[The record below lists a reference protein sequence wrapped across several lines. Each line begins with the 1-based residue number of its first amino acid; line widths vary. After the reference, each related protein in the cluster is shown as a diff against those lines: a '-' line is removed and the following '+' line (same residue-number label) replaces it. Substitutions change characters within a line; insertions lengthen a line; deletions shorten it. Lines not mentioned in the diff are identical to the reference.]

1 MFEPSQAAEERTLH
15 VDEVASTKFWG
26 SLCFPNWGFPV
37 SRDPNHIGDV
47 GAARAPHLDTQRKMG
62 KKDKIV
68 AAEPAAKVDS
78 PIVKKPKLTKEEKE
92 AKEAKKSAKA
102 AKAEGVRESP
112 RLAAAKAA
120 AEAIPEA
127 ALEDVDEE
135 AEEAATDGFK
145 VHKYAPPAAPEDE
158 TLQCRDCGGDFIFTV
173 GEQEFFKSKGFENK
187 KTRCADCTA
196 AKKSRFGEEGGG
208 GGKGKGKGGG
218 KGKGKGKGDGGG
230 SGGGVC
236 YAFQKGECTRGAGC
250 RFSH

>member
-1 MFEPSQAAEERTLH
+1 MTVISKLGILGDLSPATSHPL
-15 VDEVASTKFWG
+15 
-26 SLCFPNWGFPV
+26 
-37 SRDPNHIGDV
+37 RDC
-47 GAARAPHLDTQRKMG
+47 TSMG
-62 KKDKIV
+62 KKDKTV
-68 AAEPAAKVDS
+68 VAEPAAKVDS

-145 VHKYAPPAAPEDE
+145 VHKYTPPAAPEDE

-208 GGKGKGKGGG
+208 GGEKHLTHEKAWLLSPLPFPLFFTICS
-218 KGKGKGKGDGGG
+218 G
-230 SGGGVC
+230 S
-236 YAFQKGECTRGAGC
+236 EL
-250 RFSH
+250 

>member
-1 MFEPSQAAEERTLH
+1 MSRPKRSAAPDFAAMAAKEEL
-15 VDEVASTKFWG
+15 VDKAIA
-26 SLCFPNWGFPV
+26 
-37 SRDPNHIGDV
+37 RI
-47 GAARAPHLDTQRKMG
+47 ARAPTAEELERK
-62 KKDKIV
+62 
-68 AAEPAAKVDS
+68 
-78 PIVKKPKLTKEEKE
+78 
-92 AKEAKKSAKA
+92 
-102 AKAEGVRESP
+102 
-112 RLAAAKAA
+112 RLAQ
-120 AEAIPEA
+120 
-127 ALEDVDEE
+127 
-135 AEEAATDGFK
+135 
-145 VHKYAPPAAPEDE
+145 DE

-236 YAFQKGECTRGAGC
+236 YAFQKGECTRGAAC

>member
-1 MFEPSQAAEERTLH
+1 MPLEIHARYSRLEILAAFGVRDTAEGA
-15 VDEVASTKFWG
+15 VA
-26 SLCFPNWGFPV
+26 
-37 SRDPNHIGDV
+37 
-47 GAARAPHLDTQRKMG
+47 KMPPWQTG
-62 KKDKIV
+62 V
-68 AAEPAAKVDS
+68 YW
-78 PIVKKPKLTKEEKE
+78 
-92 AKEAKKSAKA
+92 AKA

>member
-1 MFEPSQAAEERTLH
+1 MTSLLLQDRSFQIKAFQFSRGKSPEEQAT
-15 VDEVASTKFWG
+15 S
-26 SLCFPNWGFPV
+26 
-37 SRDPNHIGDV
+37 
-47 GAARAPHLDTQRKMG
+47 ARPRRAFNMG
-62 KKDKIV
+62 KKDKTV
-68 AAEPAAKVDS
+68 VAEPAAKVDS

-145 VHKYAPPAAPEDE
+145 VHKYTPPAAPEDE

-236 YAFQKGECTRGAGC
+236 YAFQKGECTRGAAC